1 MTALM
6 NEIGSENF
14 LRQFADSPGRLAWV
28 EAYLSDH
35 DTVRAMLDAVDE
47 SPYDLRQWVDAFIIV
62 GQWLDS
68 RGLSASF
75 QDQLGYVN
83 CACEAA
89 GSSANLTP
97 LTAIVS
103 EMLDDYGFEC
113 AEKK

>member
-1 MTALM
+1 MVALM

-103 EMLDDYGFEC
+103 EMLDDYGFDC